1 VTNERLASGSPVS
14 ICAHT
19 QKKMARDKVSE
30 LVRELSEWKGLVA
43 NENSMDH
50 VVELLTDSTTFNSKE
65 IVQILGALV
74 ANAQKYADAKWCGRI
89 LRPFVHL
96 LSHDD
101 ELNDFV
107 VECFRSATGRILN
120 ISKSDFVK
128 SMVEWVRI
136 KPALKDQLRH
146 ELTANSSKFPC
157 EVEFFDLNDA
167 FFDVWQAKLERV
179 SDPHE
184 VVESKEES
192 QDGAQENDKRM
203 ACDEVNEFVC
213 VLGLHKSLVANEL
226 SMHRIVASLLDS
238 TCSTED
244 KIAILTAVLAN
255 ADKYLES
262 KWHGRIVRPIVRLL
276 SDDDALSSF
285 IIECIHEA
293 GGRVLFF
300 EKPDEL
306 HERIA
311 SSKTTEERKEELEHF
326 LTANAN
332 KFTIRVGVCD
342 VADSF
347 DVWENQFKNFFE
359 RKAAIDKFDAAVQGK
374 QEPLVVQ
381 LASDT
386 IVQLHRDVFAPS
398 VKAKFAQK
406 VIELTLKNVCPED
419 LDLLR
424 GAIVPVLFFILSQE
438 TYDLIETELKKCT
451 RLLILRKMYNELQ
464 GHVAASNLPKEQKAN
479 LLVLLRARYEKP
491 DSSADHIKAIL
502 GTCLF
507 KEQPMVEFA
516 LREIRACKTQI
527 MEVAKFGQFA
537 QRLEALSVTG
547 ENKARL
553 LQALMDNARQL

>member
-1 VTNERLASGSPVS
+1 M
-14 ICAHT
+14 HT
-19 QKKMARDKVSE
+19 HKSKMASDKVSELVRE

-43 NENSMDH
+43 NENSMEH

-74 ANAQKYADAKWCGRI
+74 TNAQKYADAKWCGRI

-146 ELTANSSKFPC
+146 ELTANSNRFPC

-184 VVESKEES
+184 VESKEEP
-192 QDGAQENDKRM
+192 QDVAQQTQENDKIM
-203 ACDEVNEFVC
+203 ACDEVNEF
-213 VLGLHKSLVANEL
+213 LRGLSLHKSLVANEI

-244 KIAILTAVLAN
+244 KVAILTAVLAN

-276 SDDDALSSF
+276 SDDDVLTSF
-285 IIECIHEA
+285 IIKCIHEA
-293 GGRVLFF
+293 GGRVLLF
-300 EKPDEL
+300 ETPDEL

-311 SSKTTEERKEELEHF
+311 SSKTTEAHKEEIEHF

-332 KFTIRVGVCD
+332 KFTTRVGVCD
-342 VADSF
+342 VADGF
-347 DVWENQFKNFFE
+347 DVWANQFKDFFE
-359 RKAAIDKFDAAVQGK
+359 RKAAIDKFDGAVQGK

-386 IVQLHRDVFAPS
+386 IVQLHRDSFAPS

-406 VIELTLKNVCPED
+406 IIELTLKNVCQED

-424 GAIVPVLFFILSQE
+424 GAIVPVLFFILGQE

-464 GHVAASNLPKEQKAN
+464 GHVAASNLSKEQKAN

-516 LREIRACKTQI
+516 VREIRACKTQI
-527 MEVAKFGQFA
+527 MEVAKFSQFA
-537 QRLEALSVTG
+537 QRLEALCVTG